1 MLERVKRSW
10 RRFKAGTP
18 GQRFQQ
24 QYNRRRQSGRSPL
37 QKALFIACG
46 ILIMAAGFF
55 FLFVPG
61 PGLLILF
68 FGAVLVAKQSLLA
81 ARALD
86 WTEVRARKA
95 LNRSLGAWRGSTP
108 ALKILLVGLAL
119 AVVGAVGFG
128 AFKFLFA
135 NLGSDPAGWFGRV

>member
-1 MLERVKRSW
+1 MFERVKRSW

-18 GQRFQQ
+18 GRRFQQ
-24 QYNRRRQSGRSPL
+24 QFSRRKQSGRSPF
-37 QKALFIACG
+37 QKALFIAAG
-46 ILIMAAGFF
+46 ILVMVAGFF

-68 FGAVLVAKQSLLA
+68 LGAALIAKQSLLA

-86 WTEVRARKA
+86 WTEVRVRKV
-95 LNRSLGAWRGSTP
+95 LNWSLGAWRGSSP
-108 ALKILLVGLAL
+108 ALKILLVFLAL

-128 AFKFLFA
+128 AFKFLLA
-135 NLGSDPAGWFGRV
+135 NLGSEPAGWFGRV